1 MAWGL
6 VKLVLTCWWAGNPP
20 DTKASGRILM
30 HQHQC
35 PHVWRNSPK
44 RLLPASNISSEG
56 FPGGSCLS
64 KRLSSVW
71 VSLLLIYCLCVG
83 TQCTCDFCSLLQ
95 SLFLQPSLSPIC
107 QPQSWML
114 AFKVG
119 CSEGLSSCCEAPRL
133 WSPVWG
139 LNSLIFGEN
148 LCNCDYS
155 PVCGLP
161 AKGIW
166 ILTYCLFNPP
176 TYLIVVTSYT
186 F

>member
-1 MAWGL
+1 MFEGTPQNGCCQHL
-6 VKLVLTCWWAGNPP
+6 IYLQRDSQLVLAFQRGSLKCLSESAFN
-20 DTKASGRILM
+20 
-30 HQHQC
+30 
-35 PHVWRNSPK
+35 
-44 RLLPASNISSEG
+44 LLPLCWDSVYMWFL
-56 FPGGSCLS
+56 FPF
-64 KRLSSVW
+64 
-71 VSLLLIYCLCVG
+71 IE
-83 TQCTCDFCSLLQ
+83 
-95 SLFLQPSLSPIC
+95 SLFLQPSHSPIC
-107 QPQSWML
+107 KWQSWML

-161 AKGIW
+161 AQGIW
-166 ILTYCLFNPP
+166 ILTHCLFNPL